1 MAVPPPLATEGGFYG
16 CGWNLLIEQ
25 DFQKKPGR
33 IHKRNHSCGGNIMAS
48 PNAPASSA
56 LLIARYCKTHVLVQ
70 SEKKFVAKFKPDLN
84 GRPVPAEFS
93 RPLSRGD
100 CLRLLIKKFG

>member
-1 MAVPPPLATEGGFYG
+1 
-16 CGWNLLIEQ
+16 
-25 DFQKKPGR
+25 
-33 IHKRNHSCGGNIMAS
+33 MAS

-56 LLIARYCKTHVLVQ
+56 ILIARYCKTHVLVP
-70 SEKKFVAKFKPDLN
+70 SNKKYVTKYKPDLN
-84 GRPVPAEFS
+84 GKPVPAEFS